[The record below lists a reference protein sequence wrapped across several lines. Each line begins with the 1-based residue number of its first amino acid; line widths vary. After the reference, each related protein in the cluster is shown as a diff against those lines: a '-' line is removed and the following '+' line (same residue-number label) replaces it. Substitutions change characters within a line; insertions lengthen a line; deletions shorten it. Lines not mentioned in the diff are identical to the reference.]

1 MNHHFRPKYEQQ
13 SWFIMNIPSA
23 AQIESVLTGLSDMGW
38 EYLLFIVFIKSHLTP
53 QQIKGC
59 HMTYDRCH
67 ITKLHVLY
75 HEPDDHVALP
85 PSAKKS
91 KDYPSRSVCLN
102 DDTSIAWNSFYWQRL
117 NIYEPCY
124 GCADWITNMI
134 YGHILTRQHCRLIF
148 DILVEEVSISLLM
161 ENFRLVQIFQR
172 MWIFLDIIKIS

>member
-1 MNHHFRPKYEQQ
+1 
-13 SWFIMNIPSA
+13 MNIPSA

-59 HMTYDRCH
+59 HMAYDRCH

-102 DDTSIAWNSFYWQRL
+102 DDTSIAWDSFLWQRL

-124 GCADWITNMI
+124 GCAD
-134 YGHILTRQHCRLIF
+134 
-148 DILVEEVSISLLM
+148 
-161 ENFRLVQIFQR
+161 
-172 MWIFLDIIKIS
+172 